1 MEKISVGNPVPD
13 IEVRAT
19 DDQKFMLSDLR
30 GKNVVL
36 YFYPKDNTPGCTT
49 EGQDFRDQYEEF
61 RKLNTEIFGISRDSL
76 KSHDGFKNKERL
88 PFDLISDDDEQLCKL
103 FDVIKEK
110 TLYGKKYLGID
121 RSTFILDPE
130 GIVRKEFRSVKVDGH
145 VSAVLAEIQKLAKEN
160 KD

>member
-1 MEKISVGNPVPD
+1 MDKISVGKAVPD
-13 IEVRAT
+13 LEVRAT

-49 EGQDFRDQYEEF
+49 ESQDFRDHYEEF

-76 KSHDGFKNKERL
+76 KSHDGFKSKECL

-103 FDVIKEK
+103 FNVIKEK
-110 TLYGKKYLGID
+110 TLYGKNYLGID
-121 RSTFILDPE
+121 RSTFILDAE
-130 GIVRKEFRSVKVDGH
+130 GIVRKEFRGVKVDGH
-145 VSAVLAEIQKLAKEN
+145 VAAVLAEVQKLAKE
-160 KD
+160 

>member
-1 MEKISVGNPVPD
+1 MEKISVGKPVPD
-13 IEVRAT
+13 LEVQAT

-49 EGQDFRDQYEEF
+49 EGQDFRDHYEEF
-61 RKLNTEIFGISRDSL
+61 RKLNTEIYGVSRDSL
-76 KSHDGFKNKERL
+76 KSHDGFKSKQCF
-88 PFDLISDDDEQLCKL
+88 PFDLISDEDEKLCEL

-121 RSTFILDPE
+121 RSTFIIDRE
-130 GIVRKEFRSVKVDGH
+130 GILRKEYRGVKVDGH
-145 VSAVLAEIQKLAKEN
+145 VADVLAEVRKLPKE
-160 KD
+160 